1 MTVIQRFPKAA
12 LAETK
17 KTSNAKNAKKKK
29 SREESNLSF
38 ILVSFAS
45 CVEILRQFV
54 NDQLIRNYGGRH
66 ESG

>member
-29 SREESNLSF
+29 SRKDPDLSF
-38 ILVSFAS
+38 IQVSFGIF
-45 CVEILRQFV
+45 CVFALRLFAKYV
-54 NDQLIRNYGGRH
+54 NNELIRDYA
-66 ESG
+66 

>member
-29 SREESNLSF
+29 SREESDLSF

-45 CVEILRQFV
+45 CVEILRQICQRST
-54 NDQLIRNYGGRH
+54 DKKLRGQA
-66 ESG
+66 